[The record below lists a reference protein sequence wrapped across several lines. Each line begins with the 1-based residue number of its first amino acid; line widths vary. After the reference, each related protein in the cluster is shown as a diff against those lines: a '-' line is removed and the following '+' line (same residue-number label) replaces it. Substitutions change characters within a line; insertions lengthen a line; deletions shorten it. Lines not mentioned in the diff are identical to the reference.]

1 MFSTT
6 QLELFYRLL
15 STHHCVLYAVVVT
28 VLVMYASILTGRG
41 CISSNAEKS

>member
-6 QLELFYRLL
+6 QNFFYRLL
-15 STHHCVLYAVVVT
+15 STHHSVLYAVVGT